1 MRLDMIC
8 HKVQVASL
16 MNMKEK
22 PTLWWDMTQ
31 DMTRTKIE
39 KTFKTY
45 KKDEVLYQ
53 HKLTTYMNAF
63 P

>member
-1 MRLDMIC
+1 
-8 HKVQVASL
+8 
-16 MNMKEK
+16 MKEK